1 MNLKWTP
8 NTNTSIRWNAG
19 TGFRVVNIFTEDHAA
34 LSGARDIVITN
45 ELKPEESIN
54 INFNLNHWLQRN
66 ENHTSLDLDLFY
78 THFSNKIVP
87 NYNTDPTKIIFDNL
101 KGYSISKGASFQINQ
116 SFSIPLNI
124 SLGGTYLD
132 VYTINEGEKNIE
144 LFTPSFSGVFSIG
157 YEWPLNKIKLD
168 YTGRIMGPMQLPT
181 YEEEFARDEISPWY
195 TLQHLKVEKI
205 FTNKIS
211 AYLGVRNLFNF
222 RQESPLVEP
231 GSGSNAATN
240 EFWQAGF
247 SPNFDTAYVYG
258 PTRGRRY
265 IIGLSWKL

>member
-1 MNLKWTP
+1 MECRNRL
-8 NTNTSIRWNAG
+8 SSCEY
-19 TGFRVVNIFTEDHAA
+19 FTEDHAA
-34 LSGARDIVITN
+34 LTGARDIVITN

-87 NYNTDPTKIIFDNL
+87 NYNTDPTKIIYNNL
-101 KGYSISKGASFQINQ
+101 EGYSISKGASFQMSH

-132 VYTINEGEKNIE
+132 VYSIYQGKKYRALYAI
-144 LFTPSFSGVFSIG
+144 LLGVFSIG

-181 YEEEFARDEISPWY
+181 YEEEFARDETSPG
-195 TLQHLKVEKI
+195 I
-205 FTNKIS
+205 PCNI
-211 AYLGVRNLFNF
+211 
-222 RQESPLVEP
+222 
-231 GSGSNAATN
+231 
-240 EFWQAGF
+240 
-247 SPNFDTAYVYG
+247 
-258 PTRGRRY
+258 
-265 IIGLSWKL
+265 